1 MFEEPR
7 PHVISSMAYLVS
19 RVLVSLVLLD
29 DMIGCIHLRNTFE
42 INAKC

>member
-19 RVLVSLVLLD
+19 RVLVSLVRAFLRPCALLSYLPSTL
-29 DMIGCIHLRNTFE
+29 IS
-42 INAKC
+42 